1 MMLKPLAKQV
11 NYWTFTII
19 RKIYLI
25 IINPKIT
32 IKSYIVISKL
42 NGGIMDI
49 VNLAL
54 QIATKAH
61 ANQLDKGGAQ
71 YIEHPKFVAS
81 LLTSPEEKA
90 TTLLHDVVE
99 EKYSAD
105 YFSSY

>member
-1 MMLKPLAKQV
+1 
-11 NYWTFTII
+11 
-19 RKIYLI
+19 
-25 IINPKIT
+25 
-32 IKSYIVISKL
+32 
-42 NGGIMDI
+42 MDI

-81 LLTSPEEKA
+81 LLTSPEEIA
-90 TTLLHDVVE
+90 TALLHDVVE

-105 YFSSY
+105 YFSSYLLI

>member
-1 MMLKPLAKQV
+1 
-11 NYWTFTII
+11 
-19 RKIYLI
+19 
-25 IINPKIT
+25 
-32 IKSYIVISKL
+32 
-42 NGGIMDI
+42 MDI

-81 LLTSPEEKA
+81 LLTSPEEKD

-105 YFSSY
+105 YFSSYLLI

>member
-1 MMLKPLAKQV
+1 
-11 NYWTFTII
+11 
-19 RKIYLI
+19 
-25 IINPKIT
+25 
-32 IKSYIVISKL
+32 
-42 NGGIMDI
+42 MDI

-61 ANQLDKGGAQ
+61 VNQLDKVGAQ
-71 YIEHPKFVAS
+71 YIEHTKFVAS

-105 YFSSY
+105 YFSSYLLI

>member
-1 MMLKPLAKQV
+1 
-11 NYWTFTII
+11 
-19 RKIYLI
+19 
-25 IINPKIT
+25 
-32 IKSYIVISKL
+32 
-42 NGGIMDI
+42 MDI

-71 YIEHPKFVAS
+71 YIEHPQFVAS

-99 EKYSAD
+99 KKYSAD
-105 YFSSY
+105 YFSSYLLI

>member
-1 MMLKPLAKQV
+1 
-11 NYWTFTII
+11 
-19 RKIYLI
+19 
-25 IINPKIT
+25 
-32 IKSYIVISKL
+32 
-42 NGGIMDI
+42 MDI

-90 TTLLHDVVE
+90 IALLHDVVE

-105 YFSSY
+105 YFSSYLLI

>member
-1 MMLKPLAKQV
+1 
-11 NYWTFTII
+11 
-19 RKIYLI
+19 
-25 IINPKIT
+25 
-32 IKSYIVISKL
+32 
-42 NGGIMDI
+42 MDI

-90 TTLLHDVVE
+90 TVLLREHCGGEVLCGLLLLLLININ
-99 EKYSAD
+99 
-105 YFSSY
+105 